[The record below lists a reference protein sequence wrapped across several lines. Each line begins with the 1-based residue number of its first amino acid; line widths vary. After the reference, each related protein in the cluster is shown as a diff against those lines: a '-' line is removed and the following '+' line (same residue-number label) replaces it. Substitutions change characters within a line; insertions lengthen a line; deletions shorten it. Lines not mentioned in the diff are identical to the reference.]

1 MPKKDYYEIL
11 GISKGASEEEI
22 KNAYKKLVKEWHPDK
37 HTGNDKK
44 VAEQKFKE
52 IQEAYEVLSDPQK
65 RAMYDKFG
73 YVGEGTPY
81 SYEYSS
87 GNGFGFQDIFRDIF
101 NDDIFN
107 IFFGNQGTQTSS
119 SRQSSR
125 GARRS
130 ARRGEDINV
139 EVTIDESDIFTGKTV
154 KIEYDKY
161 DECEH
166 CHGEGTEPG
175 SKWVTCSKCRGTG
188 VVREERRTPFGVFI
202 NQYTCDVCGGQGVT
216 PGEVCRVCHG
226 SGRVKKRV
234 STDVNIPAGVENGTV
249 LKLSGKGNVGT
260 LGGSYGDLYIHI
272 NIRKMSD
279 YRRDGDDIIID
290 VPVDYVTAIL
300 GGNVY
305 TTLPSGEKV
314 EIEIPAGTQPN
325 EKIYVK
331 GKGFPNIKNGKRGN
345 LIANVVVKIPK
356 KISYREKELLTQIAK
371 ERGVK
376 I

>member
-1 MPKKDYYEIL
+1 
-11 GISKGASEEEI
+11 
-22 KNAYKKLVKEWHPDK
+22 
-37 HTGNDKK
+37 
-44 VAEQKFKE
+44 
-52 IQEAYEVLSDPQK
+52 
-65 RAMYDKFG
+65 
-73 YVGEGTPY
+73 
-81 SYEYSS
+81 
-87 GNGFGFQDIFRDIF
+87 
-101 NDDIFN
+101 
-107 IFFGNQGTQTSS
+107 
-119 SRQSSR
+119 
-125 GARRS
+125 
-130 ARRGEDINV
+130 
-139 EVTIDESDIFTGKTV
+139 TV
-154 KIEYDKY
+154 RIEYDRY

-166 CHGEGTEPG
+166 CHGEGIEPG

-216 PGEVCRVCHG
+216 PGEVCHVCRG
-226 SGRVKKRV
+226 SGRIKKRV

-249 LKLSGKGNVGT
+249 LKLSGKGNAGT
-260 LGGSYGDLYIHI
+260 LGGIYGDLYVHI
-272 NIRKMSD
+272 NIRKLSD

-356 KISYREKELLTQIAK
+356 KVSHREKELLTQIAK